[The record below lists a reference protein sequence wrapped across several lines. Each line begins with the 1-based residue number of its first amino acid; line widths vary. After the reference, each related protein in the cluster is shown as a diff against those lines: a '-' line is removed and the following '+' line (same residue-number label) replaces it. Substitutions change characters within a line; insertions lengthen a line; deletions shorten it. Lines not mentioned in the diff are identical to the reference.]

1 VVGSLILGLS
11 EMLTAGFL
19 SSQLRDLVVFSL
31 LVITLV
37 IRPTGLFGKDVSEK
51 V

>member
-1 VVGSLILGLS
+1 FI
-11 EMLTAGFL
+11 

-31 LVITLV
+31 LVITLL
-37 IRPTGLFGKDVSEK
+37 IRPTGLFGKKPLEK